1 MFSLLQVFV
10 STRHQKIFLFCSMV
24 IWQKKKTKKQ
34 SWKYV
39 SFFWNLSFLRRY
51 VLLFFQRWREQSAVH
66 FFLFWKWWLLIYVT
80 GKKLFWNIFF
90 VFKFRKFRFWFLMLH
105 QCIER
110 EPDDFTYFLLWYV
123 FFWLLMIFF
132 VDKIKFVLLR
142 WCYFKV
148 HIKSHLSLRTKTY
161 ARLFSCL
168 KEWNQSNHQT
178 ILNKVSYEIVL
189 LILFVTW

>member
-34 SWKYV
+34 RWKY
-39 SFFWNLSFLRRY
+39 FFGIFLFSRRY

-66 FFLFWKWWLLIYVT
+66 FFLSFLEVVT
-80 GKKLFWNIFF
+80 AYICNRQKTFLNIFF

-148 HIKSHLSLRTKTY
+148 CIKLQLSLRTKTY
-161 ARLFSCL
+161 AQFFKDCSVAWKDETLMAYQPCAWL
-168 KEWNQSNHQT
+168 A
-178 ILNKVSYEIVL
+178 
-189 LILFVTW
+189 

>member
-34 SWKYV
+34 RWKY
-39 SFFWNLSFLRRY
+39 FFWNLSFFKE
-51 VLLFFQRWREQSAVH
+51 VCFAFFQRWREQSAVH
-66 FFLFWKWWLLIYVT
+66 FFLSFLEVVT
-80 GKKLFWNIFF
+80 AYICNRQKTFLNIFF

-123 FFWLLMIFF
+123 FFDCWWFFLL
-132 VDKIKFVLLR
+132 
-142 WCYFKV
+142 
-148 HIKSHLSLRTKTY
+148 IKSSLFY
-161 ARLFSCL
+161 WDDVIL
-168 KEWNQSNHQT
+168 KFISNY
-178 ILNKVSYEIVL
+178 N
-189 LILFVTW
+189 

>member
-1 MFSLLQVFV
+1 MEESLEIIINRSKFQKKKEDGRTNKGICLVYYKFFV

-24 IWQKKKTKKQ
+24 IWQKKRQKTKMEIFKFFLE
-34 SWKYV
+34 
-39 SFFWNLSFLRRY
+39 SFFFQGGMFCFFFKGGGSNLLY
-51 VLLFFQRWREQSAVH
+51 I

-123 FFWLLMIFF
+123 FFLIVDDFF
-132 VDKIKFVLLR
+132 C
-142 WCYFKV
+142 W
-148 HIKSHLSLRTKTY
+148 
-161 ARLFSCL
+161 
-168 KEWNQSNHQT
+168 
-178 ILNKVSYEIVL
+178 
-189 LILFVTW
+189 

>member
-34 SWKYV
+34 RWKY
-39 SFFWNLSFLRRY
+39 FFFGIFLFSRRY
-51 VLLFFQRWREQSAVH
+51 VLLFFKGGGSNLLYI

-148 HIKSHLSLRTKTY
+148 HIKLQLSLRTKTF
-161 ARLFSCL
+161 ARF
-168 KEWNQSNHQT
+168 
-178 ILNKVSYEIVL
+178 
-189 LILFVTW
+189 F

>member
-24 IWQKKKTKKQ
+24 IWQKKRQKNKDGNI
-34 SWKYV
+34 
-39 SFFWNLSFLRRY
+39 FFGIFLFSRRY

-66 FFLFWKWWLLIYVT
+66 FFLSFLEVVT
-80 GKKLFWNIFF
+80 AYICNRQKTFLNIFF

-132 VDKIKFVLLR
+132 VDKIMFVLLR

-148 HIKSHLSLRTKTY
+148 CIKLQLSLRTKTY
-161 ARLFSCL
+161 AQFFKDCSVAWKDETLMAYQPCAWL
-168 KEWNQSNHQT
+168 A
-178 ILNKVSYEIVL
+178 
-189 LILFVTW
+189 

>member
-1 MFSLLQVFV
+1 
-10 STRHQKIFLFCSMV
+10 MV
-24 IWQKKKTKKQ
+24 IWQKKRQKTKMEIFKFFLE
-34 SWKYV
+34 
-39 SFFWNLSFLRRY
+39 SFFFSRRY
-51 VLLFFQRWREQSAVH
+51 VLLFFKGGGSNLLYIF

-148 HIKSHLSLRTKTY
+148 HIKLQLNLRTKTY
-161 ARLFSCL
+161 TRF
-168 KEWNQSNHQT
+168 
-178 ILNKVSYEIVL
+178 Y
-189 LILFVTW
+189 

>member
-1 MFSLLQVFV
+1 
-10 STRHQKIFLFCSMV
+10 MV
-24 IWQKKKTKKQ
+24 IWQKKRQKTKMEIFKFFLE
-34 SWKYV
+34 
-39 SFFWNLSFLRRY
+39 SFFFSRRY
-51 VLLFFQRWREQSAVH
+51 VLLFFKGGGSNLLYI

-90 VFKFRKFRFWFLMLH
+90 VFKFRKFRFWFFDAASVYREESPTILH
-105 QCIER
+105 IFCCGM
-110 EPDDFTYFLLWYV
+110 F

-148 HIKSHLSLRTKTY
+148 HIKLQLSLRTKTY
-161 ARLFSCL
+161 TIQVLLKLFSCL
-168 KEWNQSNHQT
+168 KEWNLMAQDHDSTFKSNHQT
-178 ILNKVSYEIVL
+178 KLNKLGFSIVL